1 MRSIVLFDLL
11 VCLNYIDT
19 TCTSS
24 LHKWLARMTQARPQ
38 YLCGD
43 GVIKH
48 EQLYTVIR
56 PYFN

>member
-1 MRSIVLFDLL
+1 MDIWILFHVYLNGMRV
-11 VCLNYIDT
+11 
-19 TCTSS
+19 
-24 LHKWLARMTQARPQ
+24 WLQ

-56 PYFN
+56 PYFS